1 MALTPVIRHL
11 LDDVDRQMSLF
22 DQHFGMG
29 LTHDDLL
36 FPRMSVVPALSGYYR
51 PWRHLAARNSG
62 VSSIQNNKEGFKVN
76 LDVQQFKPEELTV
89 KVVGDSVVVEAKHEE
104 RQDDHG
110 YISRHMQ
117 RRYMLPKDVEVDQV
131 QTQLSSDGV
140 FTISAPKKALP
151 APEGGERV
159 VQVVQT
165 GVPALTNQQQQGGER
180 MEQ

>member
-1 MALTPVIRHL
+1 MALTPLISHL
-11 LDDVDRQMSLF
+11 LEDVDRQMSLF
-22 DQHFGMG
+22 DQNFGLG

-36 FPRMSVVPALSGYYR
+36 LPRLSIVPSLSGYYR

-62 VSSIQNNKEGFKVN
+62 VSTIQNNKDGFKVN

-104 RQDDHG
+104 RKDEHG
-110 YISRHMQ
+110 YISRQMQ
-117 RRYMLPKDVEVDQV
+117 RRYLLPKDVVTDQV

-140 FTISAPKKALP
+140 LTISAPKKALP
-151 APEGGERV
+151 AAEGSERV
-159 VQVVQT
+159 VQIVQT
-165 GVPALTNQQQQGGER
+165 GVPAVTNQQQQGGEK